1 MKLIDADKLIS
12 EVVDVFDGAAIS
24 IDDGMAVS
32 EFIKIIEKQPM
43 VIVTNTEDSPCT
55 KSEIK

>member
-32 EFIKIIEKQPM
+32 EFIKIIEKQP
-43 VIVTNTEDSPCT
+43 VVEETEKDVADT
-55 KSEIK
+55 IIDEV